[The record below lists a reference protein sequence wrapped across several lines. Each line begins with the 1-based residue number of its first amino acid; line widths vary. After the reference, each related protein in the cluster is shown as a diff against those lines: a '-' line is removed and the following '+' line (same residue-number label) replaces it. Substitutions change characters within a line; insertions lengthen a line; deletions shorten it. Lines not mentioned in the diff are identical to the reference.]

1 VNVLPDLIHRVEPF
15 TRVVSSVRGIRDTL
29 ILEVLVCKSG
39 RVLDAYALPRFRSL
53 NDPQPIED
61 DPKLVDAAIDAVK
74 QYLFQPATSDG
85 QPVAVWVGVRVSFT
99 H

>member
-1 VNVLPDLIHRVEPF
+1 
-15 TRVVSSVRGIRDTL
+15 
-29 ILEVLVCKSG
+29 
-39 RVLDAYALPRFRSL
+39 VLDAYALPRFRSL

-85 QPVAVWVGVRVSFT
+85 QPVAVWVGVRVSFHALSSLRLRT
-99 H
+99 AASPDFTIGSDGRPKHTI